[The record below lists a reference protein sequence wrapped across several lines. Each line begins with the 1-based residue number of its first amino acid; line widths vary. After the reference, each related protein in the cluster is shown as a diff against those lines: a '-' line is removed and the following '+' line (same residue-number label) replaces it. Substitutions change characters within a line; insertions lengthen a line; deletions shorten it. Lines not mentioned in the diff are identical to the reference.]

1 MSGAAILYGAL
12 IHPSS
17 PLIQQQRYHYISP
30 PIPIRPLCISPL
42 TTAIVSTTSV
52 LQRDSAVELA
62 SSSPSIDSNDT
73 VSPQNETVELE
84 TERHTDETVPRP
96 LSSEYKGTRLRKKKD
111 DDVVSDNRFK
121 LRNGREV
128 FEEKA
133 YLVGVERKNDVQD
146 FGIEE
151 SLSELAQL
159 ADTAGLLV
167 VGSTYQ
173 K

>member
-1 MSGAAILYGAL
+1 MITWSF
-12 IHPSS
+12 
-17 PLIQQQRYHYISP
+17 Q
-30 PIPIRPLCISPL
+30 
-42 TTAIVSTTSV
+42 
-52 LQRDSAVELA
+52 
-62 SSSPSIDSNDT
+62 
-73 VSPQNETVELE
+73 
-84 TERHTDETVPRP
+84 
-96 LSSEYKGTRLRKKKD
+96 
-111 DDVVSDNRFK
+111 
-121 LRNGREV
+121 V

-133 YLVGVERKNDVQD
+133 YLVGVERKNVVQD